1 MQRMTKL
8 LAIICIITLLSLS
21 LMPVASAAENGA
33 VTVLDTT
40 AIQRFLAVLSHPDG
54 IGKAIK

>member
-1 MQRMTKL
+1 MIQRH
-8 LAIICIITLLSLS
+8 LASLTTTAYHEE
-21 LMPVASAAENGA
+21 VADADSDGA
-33 VTVLDTT
+33 ITVLDTT